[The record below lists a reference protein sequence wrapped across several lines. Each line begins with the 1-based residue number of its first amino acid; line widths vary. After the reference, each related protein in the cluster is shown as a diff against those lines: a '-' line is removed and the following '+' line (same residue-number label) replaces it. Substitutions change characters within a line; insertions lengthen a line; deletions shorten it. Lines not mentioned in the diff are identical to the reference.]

1 MLLRKNSPGLL
12 NILSNLDGQFFW
24 SWKFP
29 FATQTLNEI
38 HTDGLFVYVL
48 LKIKNMDFHTEL
60 PILKGRAVSD
70 IGNPPVSAGLTLDS
84 HGINPCFGAE
94 FIVEVYIGR
103 GETKKFAAPI
113 PAVDHLSPYLIVT
126 AQQFPG
132 FFNVSVHDEFTAKLA
147 GALSADIR
155 GA

>member
-70 IGNPPVSAGLTLDS
+70 VGNPVVPASSAFDGN
-84 HGINPCFGAE
+84 GID
-94 FIVEVYIGR
+94 
-103 GETKKFAAPI
+103 T
-113 PAVDHLSPYLIVT
+113 
-126 AQQFPG
+126 G
-132 FFNVSVHDEFTAKLA
+132 FRA
-147 GALSADIR
+147 
-155 GA
+155 